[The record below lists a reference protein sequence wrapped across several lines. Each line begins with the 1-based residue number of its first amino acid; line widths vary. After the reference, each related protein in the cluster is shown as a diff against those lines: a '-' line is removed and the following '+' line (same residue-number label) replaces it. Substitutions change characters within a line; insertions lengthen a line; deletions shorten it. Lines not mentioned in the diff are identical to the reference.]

1 MIFSRNGVT
10 PGTDEAA
17 LENCVQLLEDGQL
30 RDEFETELKLFL
42 GILDSV
48 LPRPDALPF
57 LDAAKLY
64 AEIARRTRRRYRL
77 VGDFDPSL
85 YGAKVRELIDRHMV
99 ALGVDTV
106 LPPVSITDPDYQ
118 TKVAR
123 LGGRAKASE
132 MEHAIRHHIRLHADE
147 DPVRYRRLSE
157 DLERI
162 LAEHAGNWEQ
172 LALSLT
178 VLLQEMTT
186 TDPERAGGI
195 SPNLNQVESAL
206 YGLLAEETATDG
218 VITDDQGQRLSDFA
232 RRLHELAGR
241 QTTRRDFWRH
251 PVDQYS
257 FISELTTALVLA
269 GMVGQEQAPA
279 LADKL
284 FEVIRAN
291 RGRIVAQ
298 E

>member
-1 MIFSRNGVT
+1 MI
-10 PGTDEAA
+10 
-17 LENCVQLLEDGQL
+17 
-30 RDEFETELKLFL
+30 
-42 GILDSV
+42 
-48 LPRPDALPF
+48 
-57 LDAAKLY
+57 
-64 AEIARRTRRRYRL
+64 
-77 VGDFDPSL
+77 
-85 YGAKVRELIDRHMV
+85 

-106 LPPVSITDPDYQ
+106 LPPVSSTDPDYQ
-118 TKVAR
+118 AKVAR

-157 DLERI
+157 NLERI

-178 VLLQEMTT
+178 TLLQEMTT
-186 TDPERAGGI
+186 IDPERARGD

-218 VITDDQGQRLSDFA
+218 VIGADQGQRLTDFA
-232 RRLHELAGR
+232 RRLYELARR

-251 PVDQYS
+251 SVDQYG

-269 GMVGQEQAPA
+269 GIVGQEQAPA
-279 LADKL
+279 LASATGGGPSDSRSNATRLLPPSSHRRRTKTGSPGRSAPSGPGCSPSSASAPRL
-284 FEVIRAN
+284 VCPGRRAST
-291 RGRIVAQ
+291 
-298 E
+298 